1 MTGRVPAATEMNQD
15 MQENELMFFLNGMPR
30 LGLAYATIT
39 EIGVPELRGPR
50 IRGMRGMLLRLR
62 RFFARLNC

>member
-1 MTGRVPAATEMNQD
+1 
-15 MQENELMFFLNGMPR
+15 MPR

-62 RFFARLNC
+62 RFFARLNY

>member
-1 MTGRVPAATEMNQD
+1 
-15 MQENELMFFLNGMPR
+15 MFFLNGMPR

-50 IRGMRGMLLRLR
+50 IHGMRGMLLRLR
-62 RFFARLNC
+62 RFFARLNY